1 MKKISLILPVYNVEQ
16 YLPKCIESC
25 LCQDLSETEY
35 EIIIVIDGSLDN
47 SLSIAKKYQQKYL
60 PAGAFGCVIDQY
72 QPAQPPPDPIQRDEL
87 SKTEGFYQVCASAG
101 AVGYRHE
108 YGANQ

>member
-47 SLSIAKKYQQKYL
+47 SLSIAKKYQQNTAVSVL
-60 PAGAFGCVIDQY
+60 WNDLMEDL
-72 QPAQPPPDPIQRDEL
+72 AQPETRDSNTQRENMCG
-87 SKTEGFYQVCASAG
+87 S
-101 AVGYRHE
+101 
-108 YGANQ
+108 